1 MTVDR
6 AKLVRAVQRRVVN
19 PLTRALIVRGLLPTH
34 VLVETIGRRSGQPRS
49 TPVGNGL
56 RGDTLWVVAEHGRRA
71 DYVRNI
77 EANPR
82 VRVKAGRGPW
92 RPGTAHLM
100 ADDDP
105 VARLRRIG
113 RPVNAAAVRL
123 LGTDLLTVRVDLD
136 PPGDGEN
143 RR

>member
-1 MTVDR
+1 VPVGRTE
-6 AKLVRAVQRRVVN
+6 LVRALQRRVIN

-34 VLVETIGRRSGQPRS
+34 VLIETTGRRSGLPRS

-77 EANPR
+77 ETNPR

-92 RPGTAHLM
+92 RLGTAHLL

-105 VARLRRIG
+105 AARLRSIG

-123 LGTDLLTVRVDLD
+123 FGTDLLTVRVDLD
-136 PPGDGEN
+136 PPREAED